1 MSRNS
6 IVILTVAVCYAL
18 LVIALFIL
26 PDIGGSFGIFSFL
39 FLYWGWKA
47 LDRITPQ
54 MFVFMPVVGWLIYF
68 AIKGILALFVGMLI
82 GPYKFG
88 CWLGDRIY
96 EKR

>member
-1 MSRNS
+1 MSRNT
-6 IVILTVAVCYAL
+6 VVFLTVAICYAL
-18 LVIALFIL
+18 LVIALFVL
-26 PDIGGSFGIFSFL
+26 PDVGGSFGIFSFL

-47 LDRITPQ
+47 LNRITPS
-54 MFVFMPVVGWLIYF
+54 MFVFMPVIGWVVYF
-68 AIKGILALFVGMLI
+68 VIKGLLALVLGMFI